1 MAMFCASKQRGE
13 GGVSERIQQMRLNS
27 KLTWGLAWA
36 GLAVVLVVP
45 SADYLTGV
53 LGKGKTSTALITSTT
68 EPVKLPAP
76 VKVKPAQ
83 TANVTKTGSVTTKVT
98 KNGVSIV
105 PNTVAPAAST
115 QVASNSAGAPVLDQ
129 VDKLVQSGKKLPDYI
144 SDGDTT
150 GSIPP
155 TTTSTTAKPGGETT
169 QVATIDPQA
178 TAAAP
183 VPFPRRPPDVAHAAL
198 PKPVQPKQPT
208 VIVDEQ
214 QLATQEATAMPDQL
228 DVGDDAGPVPPAG
241 LPDDWR
247 TIRQRKLMTYLEKNG
262 LVDGAS
268 ADGRSSAS
276 VTIIQKPSPDY
287 DPDGFYLSDG
297 PNGSKA
303 ARRARIERMLEEQDD
318 DQGFTLF

>member
-1 MAMFCASKQRGE
+1 
-13 GGVSERIQQMRLNS
+13 
-27 KLTWGLAWA
+27 LTWGLAWA

-53 LGKGKTSTALITSTT
+53 LGKGKTTALLTSTSD
-68 EPVKLPAP
+68 PVKPLPVPA
-76 VKVKPAQ
+76 KVKPAA
-83 TANVTKTGSVTTKVT
+83 ANVTKSGSVTTKVT

-115 QVASNSAGAPVLDQ
+115 QVASNTAGAPVLDP

-150 GSIPP
+150 TTGSIPAVP
-155 TTTSTTAKPGGETT
+155 SPGATKPSGDAT
-169 QVATIDPQA
+169 QVATIDPA

-198 PKPVQPKQPT
+198 PKPTQARQPT

-228 DVGDDAGPVPPAG
+228 QVGDDAGPVPPAG

-247 TIRQRKLMTYLEKNG
+247 TVRQRKLMKYLEQNG

-303 ARRARIERMLEEQDD
+303 ARRARIERMLEEQNDD
-318 DQGFTLF
+318 EGFTLF

>member
-1 MAMFCASKQRGE
+1 M
-13 GGVSERIQQMRLNS
+13 SERIQQMRLNS

-53 LGKGKTSTALITSTT
+53 LGKGKTTTALLTSTT
-68 EPVKLPAP
+68 DPVKTGG
-76 VKVKPAQ
+76 VKTGAKAIGD
-83 TANVTKTGSVTTKVT
+83 VTKTASVTTKVT

-105 PNTVAPAAST
+105 PNITAPAAST
-115 QVASNSAGAPVLDQ
+115 QVASNSTGAPALDP
-129 VDKLVQSGKKLPDYI
+129 VDKLVKSGKKLPDYI

-150 GSIPP
+150 TTGSIS
-155 TTTSTTAKPGGETT
+155 TTTKTPAAMTESST

-178 TAAAP
+178 TAVPP
-183 VPFPRRPPDVAHAAL
+183 VPFPRRPPDVARAAL
-198 PKPVQPKQPT
+198 PKPTQAT

-214 QLATQEATAMPDQL
+214 ALATQEATAMPDQL
-228 DVGDDAGPVPPAG
+228 DVGAGPLPPAG
-241 LPDDWR
+241 IPDDWR
-247 TIRQRKLMTYLEKNG
+247 TIRQRKLMKYLEQNG
-262 LVDGAS
+262 LIDSAS
-268 ADGRSSAS
+268 PDGRSSAS
-276 VTIIQKPSPDY
+276 VTVIQRPSPDY

-318 DQGFTLF
+318 DSDFTLF